1 MIVRVDGHG
10 ERVGGAGDGVRR
22 LQHLAGVERMR
33 VGIVVVE
40 NLGGVVEDGGGLRA
54 QVRLRTGRQ
63 VREAAVQM
71 PLGIGEELKE
81 VVGLEI

>member
-1 MIVRVDGHG
+1 
-10 ERVGGAGDGVRR
+10 
-22 LQHLAGVERMR
+22 MR
-33 VGIVVVE
+33 VGVVVVE